1 MENIENLS
9 NKTRI
14 NAPKI
19 EFNKT
24 ELENWFSRVENH
36 LLDKSQIHIIN
47 YEDKNCET
55 NFDKLNK
62 TFLNDIDKKSVVY
75 CIWVGD
81 SKDNLKPCYVGH
93 AKETISKYRM
103 IAHFSRKNK
112 ATGSQLEKIK
122 KAIEDDFIL
131 GATFIQIEPAYMR
144 TSIEEWLIIKH
155 SDKLFWNRNGRVK

>member
-1 MENIENLS
+1 MLE
-9 NKTRI
+9 KTRTI
-14 NAPKI
+14 APKI

-24 ELENWFSRVENH
+24 ELETWFSRVESH
-36 LLDKSQIHIIN
+36 LLNKSEIHIIN
-47 YEDKNCET
+47 YENKNCNS
-55 NFDKLNK
+55 NFDKLN
-62 TFLNDIDKKSVVY
+62 TIFLSDINRKSVVY

-81 SKDNLKPCYVGH
+81 SENNLKPSYVGH
-93 AKETISKYRM
+93 AKDTISKYRM

-122 KAIEDDFIL
+122 KAIDDDFIL

-155 SDKLFWNRNGRVK
+155 SDKLLWNRNGRVK